1 MYLENVLKCYVSESG
16 QQVKALNL
24 VTYKFEVGK
33 FYAIMGESGS
43 GKSTLI
49 NILGLMDEATKGS
62 VFLDGVDTR
71 KCSDDELCKLRN
83 EKIGFVFQN
92 FYLNNKLT
100 ALENVLLPMY
110 INGNV
115 DLNKAKDLLKTFN
128 VLDRESH
135 YPYELSGGEQQ
146 RVSLARALVNNPKYI
161 LADEPTGNL
170 DPETSEEIMKVLD
183 KINKELGTTVIMAT
197 HDKDIVNNMKKR
209 VLVINHG
216 VLVGDYEKGSYKTNE
231 GM

>member
-49 NILGLMDEATKGS
+49 NILGLMDKATKGS
-62 VFLDGVDTR
+62 VFLDGVDTS

-170 DPETSEEIMKVLD
+170 DSKNEDEVFNYL
-183 KINKELGTTVIMAT
+183 
-197 HDKDIVNNMKKR
+197 KDIGKDKC
-209 VLVINHG
+209 VIVVSHNLKIKNYADKVIYLEKG
-216 VLVGDYEKGSYKTNE
+216 VLKDEN
-231 GM
+231 

>member
-62 VFLDGVDTR
+62 VFLDGVDTS

-110 INGNV
+110 INGNI

-170 DPETSEEIMKVLD
+170 DSKNEDEVFNYL
-183 KINKELGTTVIMAT
+183 
-197 HDKDIVNNMKKR
+197 KDISKDKC
-209 VLVINHG
+209 VIVVSHNEKIKNYADKVVYLEKG
-216 VLVGDYEKGSYKTNE
+216 VLKDEN
-231 GM
+231 

>member
-33 FYAIMGESGS
+33 FYAIMGESGN

-62 VFLDGVDTR
+62 VFLEGVDTR

-170 DPETSEEIMKVLD
+170 DSKNEDEVFNYL
-183 KINKELGTTVIMAT
+183 
-197 HDKDIVNNMKKR
+197 KDISKDKC
-209 VLVINHG
+209 VIVVSHNEKIKNYADKVVYLEKG
-216 VLVGDYEKGSYKTNE
+216 VLKDEN
-231 GM
+231 

>member
-1 MYLENVLKCYVSESG
+1 MKDKKNQKPLIEMKDIIKKYYIGEPNELQILQGIS
-16 QQVKALNL
+16 LNIYEGEF
-24 VTYKFEVGK
+24 V
-33 FYAIMGESGS
+33 AIVGESGS
-43 GKSTLI
+43 GKSTLM
-49 NILGLMDEATKGS
+49 NIIGALDKPTEGS
-62 VFLDGVDTR
+62 YILDGIDVQNASE
-71 KCSDDELCKLRN
+71 KEMNNIRN
-83 EKIGFVFQN
+83 QKIGFVFQN

-170 DPETSEEIMKVLD
+170 DSKNEDEVFNYL
-183 KINKELGTTVIMAT
+183 
-197 HDKDIVNNMKKR
+197 KDISKDKC
-209 VLVINHG
+209 VIVVSHNEKIKNYADKVVYLEKG
-216 VLVGDYEKGSYKTNE
+216 VLKDEN
-231 GM
+231 

>member
-49 NILGLMDEATKGS
+49 NILGLMDKATKGS
-62 VFLDGVDTR
+62 VFLGGVDTR

-170 DPETSEEIMKVLD
+170 DSKNEDEVFNYL
-183 KINKELGTTVIMAT
+183 
-197 HDKDIVNNMKKR
+197 KDISKDKC
-209 VLVINHG
+209 VIVVSHNEKIKNYADKVIYLEKG
-216 VLVGDYEKGSYKTNE
+216 VLKDED
-231 GM
+231 

>member
-62 VFLDGVDTR
+62 VFLDGVDTS

-170 DPETSEEIMKVLD
+170 DSKNEDEVFNYL
-183 KINKELGTTVIMAT
+183 
-197 HDKDIVNNMKKR
+197 KDISKDKC
-209 VLVINHG
+209 VIVVSHNEKIKNYADKVVYLEKG
-216 VLVGDYEKGSYKTNE
+216 VLKDEN
-231 GM
+231 

>member
-49 NILGLMDEATKGS
+49 NILGLMDKATKGS

-100 ALENVLLPMY
+100 ALENVMLPMY

-135 YPYELSGGEQQ
+135 YPFELSGGEQQ

-170 DPETSEEIMKVLD
+170 DSKNEDEVFNYL
-183 KINKELGTTVIMAT
+183 
-197 HDKDIVNNMKKR
+197 KDISKDKC
-209 VLVINHG
+209 VIVVSHNEKIKNYADKVVYLEKG
-216 VLVGDYEKGSYKTNE
+216 VLKDEN
-231 GM
+231 

>member
-49 NILGLMDEATKGS
+49 NILGLMDKATKGS

-110 INGNV
+110 INGNI

-170 DPETSEEIMKVLD
+170 DSKNDDEVFNYL
-183 KINKELGTTVIMAT
+183 
-197 HDKDIVNNMKKR
+197 KDISKDKC
-209 VLVINHG
+209 VIVVSHNEKIKNYADKVVYLEKG
-216 VLVGDYEKGSYKTNE
+216 VLKDEN
-231 GM
+231 

>member
-24 VTYKFEVGK
+24 VTYKFEVGR

-49 NILGLMDEATKGS
+49 NILGLMDKATKGS

-135 YPYELSGGEQQ
+135 YPFELSGGEQQ

-170 DPETSEEIMKVLD
+170 DSKNEDEVFNYL
-183 KINKELGTTVIMAT
+183 
-197 HDKDIVNNMKKR
+197 KDISKDKC
-209 VLVINHG
+209 VIVVSHNEKIKNYADKVVYLEKG
-216 VLVGDYEKGSYKTNE
+216 VLKDEN
-231 GM
+231 

>member
-49 NILGLMDEATKGS
+49 NILGLMDKATKGS

-170 DPETSEEIMKVLD
+170 DSKNEDEVFNYL
-183 KINKELGTTVIMAT
+183 
-197 HDKDIVNNMKKR
+197 KDISKDKC
-209 VLVINHG
+209 VIVVSHNEKIKNYADKVIYLEKG
-216 VLVGDYEKGSYKTNE
+216 VLKDED
-231 GM
+231 

>member
-49 NILGLMDEATKGS
+49 NILGLMDKATKGS
-62 VFLDGVDTR
+62 VFLDGVDTS

-128 VLDRESH
+128 VLDRKSH

-170 DPETSEEIMKVLD
+170 DSKNEDEVFNYL
-183 KINKELGTTVIMAT
+183 
-197 HDKDIVNNMKKR
+197 KDISKDKC
-209 VLVINHG
+209 VIVVSHNEKIKNYADKVIYLEKG
-216 VLVGDYEKGSYKTNE
+216 VLKDEN
-231 GM
+231 

>member
-49 NILGLMDEATKGS
+49 NILGLMDKATKGS

-170 DPETSEEIMKVLD
+170 DSKNEDEVFNYL
-183 KINKELGTTVIMAT
+183 
-197 HDKDIVNNMKKR
+197 KDISEDKC
-209 VLVINHG
+209 VIVVSHNEKIKNYADKVVYLEKG
-216 VLVGDYEKGSYKTNE
+216 VLKDEK
-231 GM
+231 

>member
-49 NILGLMDEATKGS
+49 NILGLMDKATKGS

-71 KCSDDELCKLRN
+71 KCSDDGLCKLRN

-170 DPETSEEIMKVLD
+170 DSKNEDEVFNYL
-183 KINKELGTTVIMAT
+183 
-197 HDKDIVNNMKKR
+197 KDISKDKC
-209 VLVINHG
+209 VIVVSHNEKIKNYADKVIYLEKG
-216 VLVGDYEKGSYKTNE
+216 VLKDEN
-231 GM
+231 

>member
-170 DPETSEEIMKVLD
+170 DSKNEDEVFNYL
-183 KINKELGTTVIMAT
+183 
-197 HDKDIVNNMKKR
+197 KDISKDKC
-209 VLVINHG
+209 VIVVSHNEKIKNYADKVIYLEKG
-216 VLVGDYEKGSYKTNE
+216 VLKDEN
-231 GM
+231 

>member
-33 FYAIMGESGS
+33 FYVIMGESGS

-170 DPETSEEIMKVLD
+170 DSKNEDEVFNYL
-183 KINKELGTTVIMAT
+183 
-197 HDKDIVNNMKKR
+197 KDISKDKC
-209 VLVINHG
+209 VIVVSHNEKIKNYADKVVYLEKG
-216 VLVGDYEKGSYKTNE
+216 VLKDEN
-231 GM
+231 

>member
-49 NILGLMDEATKGS
+49 NILGLMDKATKGS
-62 VFLDGVDTR
+62 VFLDGVDTS

-170 DPETSEEIMKVLD
+170 DSKNEDEVFNYL
-183 KINKELGTTVIMAT
+183 
-197 HDKDIVNNMKKR
+197 KDISKDKC
-209 VLVINHG
+209 VIVVSHNEKIKNYADKVIYLEKG
-216 VLVGDYEKGSYKTNE
+216 VLKDEN
-231 GM
+231 

>member
-49 NILGLMDEATKGS
+49 NILGLMDKATKGS
-62 VFLDGVDTR
+62 VFLDRVDTR

-170 DPETSEEIMKVLD
+170 DSKNEDEVFNYL
-183 KINKELGTTVIMAT
+183 
-197 HDKDIVNNMKKR
+197 KDISKDKC
-209 VLVINHG
+209 VIVVSHNEKIKNYADKVIYLEKG
-216 VLVGDYEKGSYKTNE
+216 VLKNE
-231 GM
+231 N

>member
-49 NILGLMDEATKGS
+49 NILGLMDKATKGS

-115 DLNKAKDLLKTFN
+115 DLYKAKDLLKTFN

-170 DPETSEEIMKVLD
+170 DSKNEDEVFNYL
-183 KINKELGTTVIMAT
+183 
-197 HDKDIVNNMKKR
+197 KDISKDKC
-209 VLVINHG
+209 VIVVSHNEKIKNYADKVIYLEKG
-216 VLVGDYEKGSYKTNE
+216 VLKDED
-231 GM
+231 

>member
-33 FYAIMGESGS
+33 VYAIMGESGS
-43 GKSTLI
+43 GKSNFI
-49 NILGLMDEATKGS
+49 NILGLLDEATKGS

-170 DPETSEEIMKVLD
+170 DSKNEDEVFNYL
-183 KINKELGTTVIMAT
+183 
-197 HDKDIVNNMKKR
+197 KDISKDKC
-209 VLVINHG
+209 VIVVSHNEKIKNYADKVIYLEKG
-216 VLVGDYEKGSYKTNE
+216 VLKDED
-231 GM
+231 

>member
-49 NILGLMDEATKGS
+49 NILGLMDKATKGS

-135 YPYELSGGEQQ
+135 YPFELSGGEQQ

-170 DPETSEEIMKVLD
+170 DSKNEDEVFNYL
-183 KINKELGTTVIMAT
+183 
-197 HDKDIVNNMKKR
+197 KDISKDKC
-209 VLVINHG
+209 VIVVSHNEKIKNYADKVVYLEKG
-216 VLVGDYEKGSYKTNE
+216 VLKDEN
-231 GM
+231 

>member
-49 NILGLMDEATKGS
+49 NILGLMDKATKGS
-62 VFLDGVDTR
+62 VFLDGADTS
-71 KCSDDELCKLRN
+71 KCSDEELCKLRN

-170 DPETSEEIMKVLD
+170 DSKNEDEVFNYL
-183 KINKELGTTVIMAT
+183 
-197 HDKDIVNNMKKR
+197 KDISKDKC
-209 VLVINHG
+209 VIVVSHNEKIKNYADKVIYLEKG
-216 VLVGDYEKGSYKTNE
+216 VLKDED
-231 GM
+231 

>member
-62 VFLDGVDTR
+62 VFLDGVDTS

-92 FYLNNKLT
+92 FYLNNMLT

-170 DPETSEEIMKVLD
+170 DSKNEDEVFNYL
-183 KINKELGTTVIMAT
+183 
-197 HDKDIVNNMKKR
+197 KDISKDKC
-209 VLVINHG
+209 VIVVSHNEKIKNYADKVVYLEKG
-216 VLVGDYEKGSYKTNE
+216 VLKDEN
-231 GM
+231 

>member
-83 EKIGFVFQN
+83 EKIGFVFQY

-170 DPETSEEIMKVLD
+170 DSKNEDEVFNYL
-183 KINKELGTTVIMAT
+183 
-197 HDKDIVNNMKKR
+197 KDISKDKC
-209 VLVINHG
+209 VIVVSHNEKIKNYADKVIYLEKG
-216 VLVGDYEKGSYKTNE
+216 VLKDED
-231 GM
+231 

>member
-62 VFLDGVDTR
+62 VFLDGVDTS

-146 RVSLARALVNNPKYI
+146 RVAIARAIAKNPK
-161 LADEPTGNL
+161 LLLCDEPTGAL
-170 DPETSEEIMKVLD
+170 D
-183 KINKELGTTVIMAT
+183 
-197 HDKDIVNNMKKR
+197 
-209 VLVINHG
+209 
-216 VLVGDYEKGSYKTNE
+216 YTNR
-231 GM
+231 

>member
-49 NILGLMDEATKGS
+49 NILGLMDKATKGS

-146 RVSLARALVNNPKYI
+146 RVSLARALVINPKYI

-170 DPETSEEIMKVLD
+170 DSKNEDEVFNYL
-183 KINKELGTTVIMAT
+183 
-197 HDKDIVNNMKKR
+197 KDISKDKC
-209 VLVINHG
+209 VIVVSHNEKIKNYADKVVYLEKG
-216 VLVGDYEKGSYKTNE
+216 VLKDEN
-231 GM
+231 

>member
-62 VFLDGVDTR
+62 VFLEGVDTR

-170 DPETSEEIMKVLD
+170 DSKNEDEVFNYL
-183 KINKELGTTVIMAT
+183 
-197 HDKDIVNNMKKR
+197 KDISKDKC
-209 VLVINHG
+209 VIVVSHNEKIKNYADKVVYLEKG
-216 VLVGDYEKGSYKTNE
+216 VLKDEN
-231 GM
+231 

>member
-49 NILGLMDEATKGS
+49 NILGLMDKATKGS
-62 VFLDGVDTR
+62 VFLDGVDTS

-170 DPETSEEIMKVLD
+170 DSKNEDEVFNYL
-183 KINKELGTTVIMAT
+183 
-197 HDKDIVNNMKKR
+197 KDISKDKC
-209 VLVINHG
+209 VIVVSHNEKIKNYADKVIYLEKG
-216 VLVGDYEKGSYKTNE
+216 VLKDED
-231 GM
+231 

>member
-170 DPETSEEIMKVLD
+170 DSKNEDEVFNYL
-183 KINKELGTTVIMAT
+183 
-197 HDKDIVNNMKKR
+197 KDISKDKCVIVVSHNEKIKKYADK
-209 VLVINHG
+209 VIYLEKG
-216 VLVGDYEKGSYKTNE
+216 VLKNE
-231 GM
+231 N

>member
-62 VFLDGVDTR
+62 VFLDGVDTS

-170 DPETSEEIMKVLD
+170 DSKNEDEVFNYL
-183 KINKELGTTVIMAT
+183 
-197 HDKDIVNNMKKR
+197 KDISKDKC
-209 VLVINHG
+209 VIVVSHNEKIKNYVDKVVYLEKG
-216 VLVGDYEKGSYKTNE
+216 VLKDEN
-231 GM
+231 

>member
-49 NILGLMDEATKGS
+49 NILGLIDEATKGS

-170 DPETSEEIMKVLD
+170 DSKNEDEVFNYL
-183 KINKELGTTVIMAT
+183 
-197 HDKDIVNNMKKR
+197 KDISKDKC
-209 VLVINHG
+209 VIVVSHNEKIKNYADKVIYLEKG
-216 VLVGDYEKGSYKTNE
+216 VLKDEN
-231 GM
+231 

>member
-49 NILGLMDEATKGS
+49 NILGLMDKATKGS

-115 DLNKAKDLLKTFN
+115 DLYKAKDLLKTFN

-170 DPETSEEIMKVLD
+170 DSKNEDEVFNYL
-183 KINKELGTTVIMAT
+183 
-197 HDKDIVNNMKKR
+197 KDISKDIC
-209 VLVINHG
+209 VIVVSHNEKIKNYADKVVYLEKG
-216 VLVGDYEKGSYKTNE
+216 VLKDEN
-231 GM
+231 

>member
-49 NILGLMDEATKGS
+49 NILGLMDKATKGS

-170 DPETSEEIMKVLD
+170 DSKNEDEVFNYL
-183 KINKELGTTVIMAT
+183 
-197 HDKDIVNNMKKR
+197 KDISKDKC
-209 VLVINHG
+209 VIVVSHNEKIKNYADKVIYLEKG
-216 VLVGDYEKGSYKTNE
+216 VLKDEN
-231 GM
+231 

>member
-49 NILGLMDEATKGS
+49 NILGLMDKATKGS
-62 VFLDGVDTR
+62 VFLDGVDTS

-115 DLNKAKDLLKTFN
+115 DLNKAKDLFKTFN

-170 DPETSEEIMKVLD
+170 DSKNEDEVFNYL
-183 KINKELGTTVIMAT
+183 
-197 HDKDIVNNMKKR
+197 KDISKDKC
-209 VLVINHG
+209 VIVVSHNEKIKNYADKVVYLEKG
-216 VLVGDYEKGSYKTNE
+216 VLKDEN
-231 GM
+231 

>member
-115 DLNKAKDLLKTFN
+115 DLYKAKDLLKTFN

-170 DPETSEEIMKVLD
+170 DSKNEDEVFNYL
-183 KINKELGTTVIMAT
+183 
-197 HDKDIVNNMKKR
+197 KDISKDKC
-209 VLVINHG
+209 VIVVSHNEKIKNYADKVIYLEKG
-216 VLVGDYEKGSYKTNE
+216 VLKDEN
-231 GM
+231 

>member
-110 INGNV
+110 INGNI

-170 DPETSEEIMKVLD
+170 DSKNEDEVFNYL
-183 KINKELGTTVIMAT
+183 
-197 HDKDIVNNMKKR
+197 KDISKDKC
-209 VLVINHG
+209 VIVVSHNEKIKNYADKVIYLEKG
-216 VLVGDYEKGSYKTNE
+216 VLKDED
-231 GM
+231 

>member
-49 NILGLMDEATKGS
+49 NILGLMDKATKGS

-110 INGNV
+110 INGNI

-170 DPETSEEIMKVLD
+170 DSKNEDEVFNYL
-183 KINKELGTTVIMAT
+183 
-197 HDKDIVNNMKKR
+197 KDISKDKC
-209 VLVINHG
+209 VIVVSHNEKIKNYADKVIYLEKG
-216 VLVGDYEKGSYKTNE
+216 VLKDEN
-231 GM
+231 

>member
-135 YPYELSGGEQQ
+135 YPFELSGGEQQ

-170 DPETSEEIMKVLD
+170 DSKNEDEVFNYL
-183 KINKELGTTVIMAT
+183 
-197 HDKDIVNNMKKR
+197 KDISKDKC
-209 VLVINHG
+209 VIVVSHNEKIKNYADKVVYLEKG
-216 VLVGDYEKGSYKTNE
+216 VLKDEN
-231 GM
+231 

>member
-49 NILGLMDEATKGS
+49 NILGLMDKATKGS

-115 DLNKAKDLLKTFN
+115 DLYKAKDLLKTFN

-170 DPETSEEIMKVLD
+170 DSKNEDEVFNYL
-183 KINKELGTTVIMAT
+183 
-197 HDKDIVNNMKKR
+197 KDISKDKC
-209 VLVINHG
+209 VIVVSHNEKIKNYADKVVYLEKG
-216 VLVGDYEKGSYKTNE
+216 VLKDEN
-231 GM
+231 